1 MRRLSV
7 RASTLAV
14 IAALLLA
21 VGAGFAGSTLAQGD
35 SHDSEAFLDEDG
47 DRIAADRPVD
57 GDAATAEPALVSP
70 GTLGAVGAAVA
81 VALLVVA
88 AVRRADDY

>member
-1 MRRLSV
+1 MRRPSV

-21 VGAGFAGSTLAQGD
+21 VGAGVAGSTLAQADG
-35 SHDSEAFLDEDG
+35 HDSEAFLDEDG
-47 DRIAADRPVD
+47 DRIAADRPAD
-57 GDAATAEPALVSP
+57 GAATAEPALVSAE
-70 GTLGAVGAAVA
+70 TLGAVGIAVA

-88 AVRRADDY
+88 AVRRADG

>member
-1 MRRLSV
+1 MKGSV

-14 IAALLLA
+14 IVALLFA
-21 VGAGFAGSTLAQGD
+21 VGVGFAGSPLAQDGGD
-35 SHDSEAFLDEDG
+35 VNGAFLDERGDQIDG
-47 DRIAADRPVD
+47 DRPID

-70 GTLGAVGAAVA
+70 DTLGAVGVAVA

-88 AVRRADDY
+88 AVRRADR

>member
-1 MRRLSV
+1 MRRPSV

-21 VGAGFAGSTLAQGD
+21 VGAGVAGSTLAQADG
-35 SHDSEAFLDEDG
+35 HDSGAFLDEDG
-47 DRIAADRPVD
+47 DRIAADRPAD
-57 GDAATAEPALVSP
+57 GAGATAEPALVAP
-70 GTLGAVGAAVA
+70 QTLGAVGAAVA

-88 AVRRADDY
+88 AVRRADG

>member
-1 MRRLSV
+1 MRGSV

-14 IAALLLA
+14 IVALLLA
-21 VGAGFAGSTLAQGD
+21 VGVGFAGSPLAQDDGD
-35 SHDSEAFLDEDG
+35 VNGAFLDERGDQIDG
-47 DRIAADRPVD
+47 DRSID

-70 GTLGAVGAAVA
+70 DTLGAVGVAVA

-88 AVRRADDY
+88 AVRRADR